1 MGSGRQTPE
10 RGAGDGTPRGDW
22 AGTGLLG
29 AKSPPSRP
37 GGVLIAAVSS
47 GCPARAGTARCRGGG
62 HGGGRVQEGTSWD
75 TEYPACSGGGRSSLA
90 QVPQM
95 GRGPRERPWERGMGA
110 LSERAKVTVWWAR
123 VLDEP
128 QSLWAWTVSQ
138 AHFAA

>member
-47 GCPARAGTARCRGGG
+47 GRPARAGTVKCRGGG
-62 HGGGRVQEGTSWD
+62 HGRGRVQEGTHLGHRVPCLLWRGAAQPGPGAAD
-75 TEYPACSGGGRSSLA
+75 GKGTPEEALGARDGGAGRKGQGHRLVG
-90 QVPQM
+90 Q
-95 GRGPRERPWERGMGA
+95 GA
-110 LSERAKVTVWWAR
+110 G
-123 VLDEP
+123 
-128 QSLWAWTVSQ
+128 
-138 AHFAA
+138 